1 MEGWHVH
8 LVIMATLLASI
19 VLAEDFKTIAGEEY
33 NNVTIIRVKRTELC
47 LNVNPEFLRFISPN

>member
-1 MEGWHVH
+1 M
-8 LVIMATLLASI
+8 VIMATLLASI
-19 VLAEDFKTIAGEEY
+19 VLAEDFKTIAGKEY